1 MSTCTWKLESG
12 FTCLLYIH
20 KLESGYQRPTSHMLH
35 PRLSMVKFDF
45 FSYKKTLTSLK
56 RWRFLTVNSS
66 RVSQIGLKN
75 TQRSKELSKKVQV
88 KFLNYCPL
96 YIKKNVYRDDK
107 LEKDWKCKARRKTNW
122 KRIQSVKQ
130 VGKRSGVWK
139 KMGKEYF
146 LKKNRKLPIKIFFW
160 KKKYFKT
167 HPIHMTM
174 HVCDAS
180 WSGGICRHKKLVD

>member
-1 MSTCTWKLESG
+1 
-12 FTCLLYIH
+12 
-20 KLESGYQRPTSHMLH
+20 MLH

-96 YIKKNVYRDDK
+96 YIYKDDK

-130 VGKRSGVWK
+130 VRKRSGVWK
-139 KMGKEYF
+139 KNGKG
-146 LKKNRKLPIKIFFW
+146 IFFG
-160 KKKYFKT
+160 KKIGNFLLKYFFEKKIYSKT
-167 HPIHMTM
+167 HHIHMVM

-180 WSGGICRHKKLVD
+180 